1 MRTWNGGKKINNT
14 DNNRINFI
22 MAVVFLLG
30 LAILVKLFY
39 LQIYKHGYYAD
50 TASVQQIS
58 SRQIEAS
65 RGRIFIQND
74 ESGENKLYPLATN
87 KDFAEIYA
95 VPTEIKNSEI
105 FARQF
110 YFALDKDRIKKEV
123 DEIFTAKIKELTKPP
138 KNSTSTD
145 PRKLTADEIKIL
157 DEEKKIEL
165 KKDRDKVITD
175 YLQKLTKVND
185 IYEPIAQKIDEDGL
199 KKLYGIML
207 SEPTQYSPDEK
218 GEDRQIIYRIDDLKI
233 KDDKIYLIS
242 SSTNKEE
249 ELNIP
254 GVGFVW
260 KTYRYYPE
268 NDIGSQLVG
277 YVSYADEKPKGS
289 YGLEGFFDE
298 ELSGQSGSVKAE
310 RSAGGNLIIIN
321 NREYLKP
328 KNGSD
333 LILTI
338 DRSME
343 YEVCTKLNIAV
354 QKHGADSGS
363 VIVMDPKTGEILA
376 MCGYP
381 DFDPNNYS
389 DVKNI
394 QVFNNPA
401 IFSQY
406 EPGSIFKVITM
417 AVGLDQEKITPE
429 TTYNDTGIVV
439 VGSYKIEN
447 SDKKAN
453 GMQTM
458 TQVLEKSLNT
468 GAIFVTQKV
477 GFATYRKY
485 MDNFG
490 FGEITGIELGGEA
503 KGNIKQ
509 LDIAKNQSLY
519 YYNASFGQGISVT
532 PIQMVAAFGAIANQ
546 GILMKPYIVKEI
558 IQENGE
564 KITTEPRVIRQVM
577 SERAA
582 NLLTGM
588 MVNVVENGHGKQ
600 AGVKGYFVAGK
611 TGTAQVPRKDGRGYE
626 TGVNIGSFAGFAPAS
641 DPKFVMIVRMD
652 HPRDVAWA
660 ESSAAPLFGDIAQ
673 FILNYKKIPPTRKI
687 ETKNK

>member
-1 MRTWNGGKKINNT
+1 MRTWNGGKKINNIN
-14 DNNRINFI
+14 NNRINFI
-22 MAVVFLLG
+22 MAIVFLLG
-30 LAILVKLFY
+30 LAILTKLFY
-39 LQIYKHGYYAD
+39 LQVYRHGFYSD

-65 RGRIFIQND
+65 RGRIFIQNS
-74 ESGENKLYPLATN
+74 ENGNNKLYPIATN
-87 KDFAEIYA
+87 KDFAEIY
-95 VPTEIKNSEI
+95 IKPVDIKSPELY
-105 FARQF
+105 ARQF
-110 YFALDKDRIKKEV
+110 YFALDKDRIDKEIN
-123 DEIFTAKIKELTKPP
+123 EIFIAKIKDLSKPP
-138 KNSTSTD
+138 KNSTSTE
-145 PRKLTADEIKIL
+145 PRKLTDDEIKIL

-165 KKDRDKVITD
+165 KKSRDKVIAD
-175 YLQKLTKVND
+175 YLQKLTKTDD

-199 KKLYGIML
+199 RKLYSIML
-207 SEPTQYSPDEK
+207 SEPTQYSSDEK
-218 GEDRQIIYRIDDLKI
+218 GEDGQIVYKIDNLKI
-233 KDDKIYLIS
+233 KDDIIYSIS

-249 ELNIP
+249 EIII
-254 GVGFVW
+254 VGLGYTW

-268 NDIGSQLVG
+268 NNIGSQLIG
-277 YVSYADEKPKGS
+277 YVSYAEEQPKGS
-289 YGLEGFFDE
+289 YGLEGFFNE

-310 RSAGGNLIIIN
+310 RSAGGSLIIVN

-343 YEVCTKLNIAV
+343 YEVCSKLNIAV

-363 VIVMDPKTGEILA
+363 VIVMNPKTGEILA

-389 DVKNI
+389 NVKNI

-417 AVGLDQEKITPE
+417 ATGLDQEKISPE
-429 TTYNDTGIVV
+429 TTYNDTGVV
-439 VGSYKIEN
+439 IVGSYKMEN

-468 GAIFVTQKV
+468 GAIYVTQKV
-477 GFATYRKY
+477 GFSVYRKY

-509 LDIAKNQSLY
+509 LDISKNQSLY

-564 KITTEPRVIRQVM
+564 KITTEPIIMRRVI

-582 NLLTGM
+582 NLLAGM

-600 AGVKGYFVAGK
+600 AGVAGYFVAGK

-641 DPKFVMIVRMD
+641 DPKFVMIVRID

-660 ESSAAPLFGDIAQ
+660 ESSAAPLFGEIAQ
-673 FILNYKKIPPTRKI
+673 FILNYKKIPPARKI
-687 ETKNK
+687 EIKK